1 MACVSDAPRV
11 PSYRRHRPSGQAV
24 VTLNGRDFYLGK
36 WNTKASRA
44 EYDRLIGEWLAAGRN
59 LRQTGADLTVNE
71 LARAYWHF
79 AKGYYRKD
87 SRPTGTLGGVRVA
100 MRLLRNTYGTT
111 SVKDFGPLALEALQ
125 LRLVREGFSRNTVNA
140 IVATI
145 RRAFRWGVAKE
156 MVSPLVYQGLAAL
169 PGLRMGRSAAREP
182 EPVRPV
188 DDAVVETTRAH
199 LPAVVADMVRFQRLT
214 GCRPDEVCIVR
225 PCDVDMSQDVWIYRP
240 ESHKVQHRGRERI
253 IAIGPRAQDV
263 LRPYLLR
270 DKESYCFVPAESERK
285 RRAERHAHR
294 VTPLS
299 CGNRPGTNRKRRPK
313 RSAGNRYTTDSYRRA
328 IHRGV
333 ERVNR
338 QRTKEAAKKGE
349 KPELLEKW
357 SPNRLRHSAA
367 TEIRRH
373 FGLEAAQVALGHAQ
387 ADVTQ
392 VYAERDLRLA
402 AEVARKIG

>member
-1 MACVSDAPRV
+1 MPSVSDAPRV

-24 VTLNGRDFYLGK
+24 VTLNGRDSYLGK

-59 LRQTGADLTVNE
+59 LRQAGVDLTVNE
-71 LARAYWHF
+71 LARDYWHF

-87 SRPTGTLGGVRVA
+87 GRPTGTLDAIRVA

-111 SVKDFGPLALEALQ
+111 LAKDFGPLALESLQ

-140 IVATI
+140 IIATI

-156 MVSPLVYQGLAAL
+156 IVSPLVYQGLAAL
-169 PGLRMGRSAAREP
+169 PGLRMGRSTAREP

-188 DDAVVETTRAH
+188 RDEVVDATRSH
-199 LPAVVADMVRFQRLT
+199 LPAAVADMVRFERLT
-214 GCRPDEVCIVR
+214 GCRPDEVCIIR

-240 ESHKVQHRGRERI
+240 ESHKAEHHGRERI
-253 IAIGPRAQDV
+253 IAIGPKAQDV

-270 DKESYCFVPAESERK
+270 SKETYCFVPAESERK
-285 RRAERHAHR
+285 RRAERHAQR

-313 RSAGNRYTTDSYRRA
+313 RSAGDRYTTDSYRRA
-328 IHRGV
+328 IHRAV
-333 ERVNR
+333 ELVNR
-338 QRTKEAAKKGE
+338 KRTKEAAEKGE
-349 KPELLEKW
+349 KPDLLEKW
-357 SPNRLRHSAA
+357 GPNRLRHSAA

-392 VYAERDLRLA
+392 VYAERDIELA
-402 AEVARKIG
+402 KKVMRKIG